1 MNNNESQWSWYKM
14 LLNDSICSD
23 AALNAAVRSHRH
35 NHTLI
40 TLGQFSRH
48 KVELLLEAVK
58 CRDK

>member
-1 MNNNESQWSWYKM
+1 M

-23 AALNAAVRSHRH
+23 AALNAAVRSHRR